1 MTNTLKLKGKIMEKG
16 MTIQSLADEMNIT
29 SVALSSKINNKSEF
43 RVSEINTIVA
53 KLQLSNQEILSI
65 FFAQESDCK
74 TQKG

>member
-1 MTNTLKLKGKIMEKG
+1 MTNTLKLKGKIMERG

-53 KLQLSNQEILSI
+53 KLQLSSQEILSI
-65 FFAQESDCK
+65 FFAQKVE
-74 TQKG
+74 